1 MPTVDRATA
10 ISRAPKKRSG
20 VAALVFD
27 GAGRILLV
35 KPTYKEGWVLPGGA
49 LEDNES
55 PAEGCAR
62 ELYEET
68 GLAAPSLR
76 FLCLD
81 YQRTE
86 EGDSFQFVFYA
97 GTISEA
103 QASAVRLPPEEL
115 SDWQFV
121 EPAAVT
127 SLGRPRQ
134 AARISRCLEALSRD
148 TIIYLENG
156 EAR

>member
-68 GLAAPSLR
+68 GLVVQRLR

-86 EGDSFQFVFYA
+86 EGDSFQFVFDA
-97 GTISEA
+97 GTLNEA
-103 QASAVRLPPEEL
+103 QAGTVRLPREEL
-115 SDWQFV
+115 NDWQFA
-121 EPAAVT
+121 EPQALA

-134 AARISRCLEALSRD
+134 AVRISRCLEALSQGKV
-148 TIIYLENG
+148 IYLENG